1 MSLSLSSP
9 STAVLDLLLDAVCL
23 VDEAGRFT
31 FVSAAIERI
40 LGYRPH
46 ELLGR
51 HMIDYVHSDDRA
63 RTLAAARDIMSGEPK
78 THFENRYLHKDGHA
92 VHIMWSARW
101 SPEDRLRVA
110 VARDVTELR
119 RAERLQ
125 AATYAISEAVHA
137 TEHLDQLFEHLHHV
151 ILGLLPAP
159 RFFVALWHPDEQ
171 QLRLHFEAGEG
182 AVRTLKTPPLVGAPF
197 TDVMQHGRPLLLNLS
212 PPQGSPTPTP
222 PGGDQAWLGVP
233 LPSSQGALGVMG
245 LSSPL
250 SGCAYTERDMELL
263 QYVAAQAATAIER
276 KQMQAR
282 LMHSARHDALTG
294 LPNRVLL
301 FERLEAA
308 LTRTRQ
314 SDAGLSLLYLDLDKF
329 KQVNDAHG
337 HATGDALLRVVAQRI
352 TACLRSVDTVA
363 RMGGDEFVVVLESV
377 HRPDD
382 AQAVA
387 DKIKAAVYAPLEVDG
402 VRLRVMPSIGIAHHP
417 QHGEDARAL
426 LTHADKSMYAQK
438 TCRHTMQPTG

>member
-1 MSLSLSSP
+1 MPLSQNSS

-23 VDEAGRFT
+23 VDESGRFT

-40 LGYRPH
+40 LGYAP
-46 ELLGR
+46 ESLVGR
-51 HMIDYVHSDDRA
+51 HMIDYVHPDDRA
-63 RTLAAARDIMSGEPK
+63 RTLEAAREIMSGSPK
-78 THFENRYLHKDGHA
+78 AHFENRYLHQDGHA

-101 SPEDRLRVA
+101 SPGDRLRVA

-137 TEHLDQLFEHLHHV
+137 AEHLDHLFEHLHHV
-151 ILGLLPAP
+151 ILSLLPAP
-159 RFFVALWHPDEQ
+159 RFFVALWHADEQ
-171 QLRLHFEAGEG
+171 QLRLHFEASEG
-182 AVRTLKTPPLVGAPF
+182 IAHPIAEPTIVGAPF
-197 TDVMQHGRPLLLNLS
+197 TEVMQRGQALLLNQAPDL
-212 PPQGSPTPTP
+212 
-222 PGGDQAWLGVP
+222 DQTWLGVP
-233 LPSSQGALGVMG
+233 LPSSQGMLGVIG
-245 LSSPL
+245 LSSPHA
-250 SGCAYTERDMELL
+250 GRAYTERDMELL
-263 QYVAAQAATAIER
+263 QYVAVQAATAIER

-294 LPNRVLL
+294 LPNRVVL

-308 LTRTRQ
+308 LARTRQ
-314 SDAGLSLLYLDLDKF
+314 SDSGLSLLYLDLDEF

-337 HATGDALLRVVAQRI
+337 HATGDALLRAVAHRI

-377 HRPDD
+377 HRPED

-387 DKIKAAVYAPLEVDG
+387 DKIRAAVHAPLELDG
-402 VRLRVMPSIGIAHHP
+402 VRLRIMPSIGIAHHP
-417 QHGEDARAL
+417 QDGTDTRAL
-426 LTHADKSMYAQK
+426 LTHADKLMYEQK
-438 TCRHTMQPTG
+438 NRRQAMQTTA